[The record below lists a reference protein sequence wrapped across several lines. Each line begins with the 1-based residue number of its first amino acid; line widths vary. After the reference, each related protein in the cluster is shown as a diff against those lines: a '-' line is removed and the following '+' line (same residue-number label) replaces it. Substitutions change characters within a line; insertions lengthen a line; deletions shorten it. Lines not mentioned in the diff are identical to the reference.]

1 MSTDIAVSTSV
12 DIAEIERLE
21 VDALDAIGR
30 VTDPSEAERLLGK
43 VRAVQEAQRFLRLGA
58 EYEKRWGVLR
68 LKAERKYGVLLG
80 PAVLGRQRN
89 SDKVAGSN
97 LNSAEKSAAHK
108 ARQVAQVPDEV
119 FHEFIENED
128 EPTRAGLL
136 RRVAARKDSKAKR
149 KSTAALDAKRAA
161 DENAGVG
168 AATLRHGDYVEHV
181 GELIDGSVDV
191 ILTDPPYGADYKSG
205 RRWAS
210 SHRRIEG
217 DNNLEDAL
225 TLTVAAIRALLPALS
240 DSGHVLIFCRWKE
253 EPQLRE
259 TLAAIEELDLR
270 GSLIW
275 VKNEPGMGDLK
286 GTFGPAHER
295 ILHLARPSAEMRI
308 RVGDVLTAA
317 RVVSKDHPTEKPVE
331 LLATLI
337 NALTEPGDLV
347 VDPFAGSASTL
358 RAAVANGRN
367 AWGCELDAEY
377 AKAGQ
382 ELLEEVVARG

>member
-30 VTDPSEAERLLGK
+30 VTDPNEAERLLAK
-43 VRAVQEAQRFLRLGA
+43 VRAVQVAQRLARLGA

-68 LKAERKYGVLLG
+68 LRAERKYGELLG
-80 PAVLGRQRN
+80 PASIGNPHGNVT
-89 SDKVAGSN
+89 GSN
-97 LNSAEKSAAHK
+97 VKPDERIAAFR
-108 ARQVAQVPDEV
+108 ARQVAKVSDEV
-119 FHEFIENED
+119 FDEFIENED

-161 DENAGVG
+161 DENADVG
-168 AATLRHGDYVEHV
+168 TATLRHGDYVDHV
-181 GELIDGSVDV
+181 GELIDASVDV

-210 SHRRIEG
+210 SHRRIKG
-217 DNNLEDAL
+217 DNNLEGAL

-253 EPQLRE
+253 EPQLRKA
-259 TLAAIEELDLR
+259 LAEIEELELR

-295 ILHLARPSAEMRI
+295 ILHLARPLAEMRI

-331 LLATLI
+331 LLSTLI

-358 RAAVANGRN
+358 RAAVATGRN

>member
-30 VTDPSEAERLLGK
+30 VTDPSEAERLLRK

-80 PAVLGRQRN
+80 PAMLGGERKADQ
-89 SDKVAGSN
+89 VAGSN

-108 ARQVAQVPDEV
+108 ARQVAQVPDKV

-149 KSTAALDAKRAA
+149 KSTAALNAKRAA

-181 GELIDGSVDV
+181 GELIDRSVDV

-259 TLAAIEELDLR
+259 ALAAIEELDLR